1 MIYQV
6 RYVLSLGKKW
16 WFKLFEVSN
25 HINATLKFG
34 KSDEILASLKTCE
47 SAVVQN
53 GSMSSFKD
61 CFSLIQ
67 SIEIE
72 VKNTFH
78 KLLNNIDHIFLI
90 HNRTVVDISYFSD
103 QGKLLNLFELSSC
116 TTKKKPFG
124 GNYLKS
130 ALIA

>member
-34 KSDEILASLKTCE
+34 KSDEILASLKLCE

-72 VKNTFH
+72 EKNILFTNYY
-78 KLLNNIDHIFLI
+78 KILI
-90 HNRTVVDISYFSD
+90 ISS
-103 QGKLLNLFELSSC
+103 LFTIVQS
-116 TTKKKPFG
+116 
-124 GNYLKS
+124 
-130 ALIA
+130 LI